1 MHPLRFT
8 GRAALV
14 TGAAS
19 GIGVA
24 IAERLAAEGASVGLI
39 DSRAEPLGRQL
50 ARLQEAGAR
59 AYAESADVS
68 DGDSIA
74 HAVSALV
81 NSLGRLD
88 VLVHAAGIVGPTGL
102 NCTDYPIGDFRR
114 VIDVNLTGAF
124 LTCRAAIPPMLQ
136 GGYGRILLIASMAG
150 KDGNPGM
157 AGYVASKAG
166 LIGLAK
172 ALGKEYATTGITVNA
187 LAPAVIATPMNADT
201 HPDTIRALAEKIPM
215 RRLGTVAEAA
225 AIGCWICSAEASFNT
240 GAVFDLSGGRATH

>member
-1 MHPLRFT
+1 MHSVRFA

-19 GIGVA
+19 GIGAA
-24 IAERLAAEGASVGLI
+24 IAERLAAEGAAVGLI
-39 DSRAEPLGRQL
+39 DARPEPLGQQL
-50 ARLQEAGAR
+50 ARIQDAR
-59 AYAESADVS
+59 AAVSGEAADVS
-68 DGDSIA
+68 DRESITRA
-74 HAVSALV
+74 IGALA
-81 NSLGRLD
+81 SRLGRLD
-88 VLVHAAGIVGPTGL
+88 VLVHAAGIVGPTGVD
-102 NCTDYPIGDFRR
+102 CADYPLEDFRK

-124 LTCRAAIPPMLQ
+124 LTCQAAIPPMLQ

-172 ALGKEYATTGITVNA
+172 ALGKEYATRGITINA
-187 LAPAVIATPMNADT
+187 LAPAVIATPMNANT
-201 HPDTIRALAEKIPM
+201 HPDTVRALTEKIPM

-225 AIGCWICSAEASFNT
+225 AIACWICSEESSFNT
-240 GAVFDLSGGRATH
+240 GAVFDLSGGRATY